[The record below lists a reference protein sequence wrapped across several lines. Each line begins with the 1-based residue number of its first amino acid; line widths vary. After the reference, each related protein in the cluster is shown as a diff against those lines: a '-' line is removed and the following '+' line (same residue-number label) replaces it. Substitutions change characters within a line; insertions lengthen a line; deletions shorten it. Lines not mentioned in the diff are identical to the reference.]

1 LCPCSAGIGPV
12 EMDRKCIKD
21 ALEKHLERSTSTSR
35 GAVKERERLAAG
47 KLPAA
52 LGKAGKVSDVG
63 KSLGR

>member
-1 LCPCSAGIGPV
+1 
-12 EMDRKCIKD
+12 MDRKCIKD